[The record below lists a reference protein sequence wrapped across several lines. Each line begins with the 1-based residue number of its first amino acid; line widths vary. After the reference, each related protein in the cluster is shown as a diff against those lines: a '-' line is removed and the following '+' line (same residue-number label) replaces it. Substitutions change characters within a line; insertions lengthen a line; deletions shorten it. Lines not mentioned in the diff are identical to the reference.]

1 MVTKG
6 TERILLIIL
15 NAFLA
20 LTAIAGGIG
29 MLTGSIRPPLELL
42 EGSPFNTYTIPGL
55 ALLVIVGGSAL
66 LATVLLLRRHPFGAW
81 AAIGAGVMIMG
92 YEIVEVLVVGSD
104 PGLARNLQV
113 FYFMLG
119 LVIAALAT
127 WSWFKEHSLRL
138 GGIHRGNLH

>member
-1 MVTKG
+1 MIAKRA
-6 TERILLIIL
+6 ERIPLILL

-29 MLTGSIRPPLELL
+29 MLIGVLEPPLELL
-42 EGSPFNTYTIPGL
+42 EGSPFNTYTVPGL
-55 ALLVIVGGSAL
+55 TLLVIVDGSAL
-66 LATVLLLRRHPFGAW
+66 LATVLLLRRHLFGAW
-81 AAIGAGVMIMG
+81 AAIVAAAMIMR

-113 FYFMLG
+113 FYFVLG

-127 WSWFKEHSLRL
+127 RMWLKEHSPHVA
-138 GGIHRGNLH
+138 GWMV